1 MTFLLDTNHC
11 SMALLGDVRILKR
24 LEALGNKTIAINA
37 VTIGELVHMAEQSRD
52 RVDIGY
58 GRSRLCEAGT
68 FERTSDRGL
77 ALRWSKVSSQWALNV
92 TAILA
97 PGIRAPSTLRSLQL
111 GQSPIA
117 QQSAQQFSANRDK
130 HLQ

>member
-58 GRSRLCEAGT
+58 G
-68 FERTSDRGL
+68 
-77 ALRWSKVSSQWALNV
+77 
-92 TAILA
+92 
-97 PGIRAPSTLRSLQL
+97 
-111 GQSPIA
+111 
-117 QQSAQQFSANRDK
+117 
-130 HLQ
+130 